1 MSLHIGGAPT
11 TGFSLWQPLSQT
23 VVIGRGDDLIALN
36 VTTRSGNAF
45 TVSFDDRNID
55 VARHGSDWLIDGA
68 KLTVNLVV
76 FGDKVSVFAGHAWHF
91 DKIDPLERAG
101 GRHGDG
107 NLIEAPMPGLVKS
120 VLVKNGALV
129 KAGDRLAVLEAMKME
144 HSLTAARDG
153 IVAEVLVIE
162 GAQVEAGA
170 ALIRLE
176 AEEAVAA

>member
-1 MSLHIGGAPT
+1 
-11 TGFSLWQPLSQT
+11 
-23 VVIGRGDDLIALN
+23 
-36 VTTRSGNAF
+36 
-45 TVSFDDRNID
+45 VSFDDRNID